1 MMLNPTHALS
11 YIVLG
16 TVVLAGAWG
25 CTTMQEPIALSQART
40 QYRQAQQDPQ
50 ITVNAPIALRE
61 AEQTLR
67 QAERLWVEEEDE
79 VEVQHLAYVS
89 ERRIDIARATTEQKL
104 AEADIQ
110 RLGEE
115 RDQLLIQSRTR
126 EAQQATAHATQLE
139 QELATLKA
147 QPTDRGVVLTLSDV
161 LFESNRADLKPGVT
175 RTLYPL
181 VTFLKEHPKRIVSI
195 EGHTDSIGSQSY
207 NLDLSEHRADSVRD
221 FLVAQGIEPAR
232 ITAVGYGETY
242 PVVSNDTETGR
253 QQNRRVE
260 VVLQ

>member
-1 MMLNPTHALS
+1 MINPTHALS

-61 AEQTLR
+61 AEQ
-67 QAERLWVEEEDE
+67 
-79 VEVQHLAYVS
+79 
-89 ERRIDIARATTEQKL
+89 KL
-104 AEADIQ
+104 PEADIQ

-147 QPTDRGVVLTLSDV
+147 QP
-161 LFESNRADLKPGVT
+161 
-175 RTLYPL
+175 
-181 VTFLKEHPKRIVSI
+181 
-195 EGHTDSIGSQSY
+195 
-207 NLDLSEHRADSVRD
+207 
-221 FLVAQGIEPAR
+221 
-232 ITAVGYGETY
+232 
-242 PVVSNDTETGR
+242 
-253 QQNRRVE
+253 
-260 VVLQ
+260 